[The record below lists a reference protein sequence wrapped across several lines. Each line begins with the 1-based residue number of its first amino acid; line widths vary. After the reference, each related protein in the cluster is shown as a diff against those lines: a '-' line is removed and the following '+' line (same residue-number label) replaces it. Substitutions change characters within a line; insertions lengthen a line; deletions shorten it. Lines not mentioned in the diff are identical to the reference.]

1 MNSDTG
7 DSQPLLSSEEDTRY
21 IRAYSN
27 SGIWDLTDIE
37 LNSNS
42 PSTSIQYGNK
52 RASKSGGLMWLPM
65 SIFNLI
71 TTVVG
76 AGLLSLPFSFS
87 IGGIIPGAL
96 SLTFTTVVSLFSG
109 LLIVDSLPYLPPTIR
124 VFNYE
129 DIAKFAFGRIG
140 RVFVLLTIIVLL
152 WPSHMAY
159 MIITRDQLDLVIEFA
174 LTQANVSVTD
184 SILGVYLTQH
194 YIVQTIAYLPI
205 IPICFLTSLR
215 YLAYTSL
222 FGFVC
227 IVFVSSS
234 FVYLSIYSL
243 VENHHNISILPLC
256 LADANSTTNSST
268 SSTCI
273 PLWPNSIFEFLHS
286 FTITALVFVCH
297 FNILPLKAELY
308 KPTKSRVKFSI
319 IVTIFT
325 ALSLYSIT
333 NVFTLLEF
341 GSETKADVMQNYD
354 QGNILFVVGRIAL
367 FFSLLLS
374 YPLLLFPCRAAIIS
388 LFIPLIQT
396 KYSVR
401 KWLLKQKY
409 GKAPYNDK
417 ADFSLNYIA
426 WVILTVFI
434 FLAAFIPTC
443 FIDNVDVVW
452 GFVGAI
458 GSSLVVFIWPCLF
471 YLQTK
476 RLYWKRLEHR
486 SRFVG
491 VKVVCSVLLL
501 IFGFVIMIVCTVNQ
515 LLLLIVPS
523 LF

>member
-1 MNSDTG
+1 MNSETG
-7 DSQPLLSSEEDTRY
+7 DSQPLLSSEDDKHY

-37 LNSNS
+37 LNSSS
-42 PSTSIQYGNK
+42 PSTGIQYGNK

-87 IGGIIPGAL
+87 IGGIIPGAM
-96 SLTFTTVVSLFSG
+96 SLIFTTVVSLFSG
-109 LLIVDSLPYLPPTIR
+109 LLIVDSLSYLPQTIR

-174 LTQANVSVTD
+174 LTQVNVSVTD
-184 SILGVYLTQH
+184 SPLGVYLTQH

-205 IPICFLTSLR
+205 IPIIFLTSLR

-227 IVFVSSS
+227 IVFVSFS
-234 FVYLSIYSL
+234 FVYLSIYGL
-243 VENHHNISILPLC
+243 VVNHHTISILPLC
-256 LADANSTTNSST
+256 IAPNASTIANSTT
-268 SSTCI
+268 STCI
-273 PLWPNSIFEFLHS
+273 PLWPKSIFEFLHS

-308 KPTKSRVKFSI
+308 KPTASRVKFSI
-319 IVTIFT
+319 IVTILT
-325 ALSLYSIT
+325 ALSLYVVT
-333 NVFTLLEF
+333 NIFTLLEF
-341 GSETKADVMQNYD
+341 GSEIKADVMKNYD

-374 YPLLLFPCRAAIIS
+374 YPLLLYPCRAAIIS
-388 LFIPLIQT
+388 LFIPLIQSR
-396 KYSVR
+396 YSVR
-401 KWLLKQKY
+401 KWFLTQKY
-409 GKAPYNDK
+409 GKGPYNDR
-417 ADFSLNYIA
+417 ADYSLNSIV
-426 WVILTVFI
+426 WIFLTIFI
-434 FLAAFIPTC
+434 FLVAFIPTC
-443 FIDNVDVVW
+443 FIDSVDVVW

-486 SRFVG
+486 SRFIG
-491 VKVVCSVLLL
+491 LKVVFSVLLL

-515 LLLLIVPS
+515 LLLLILPS

>member
-7 DSQPLLSSEEDTRY
+7 DSQLLLSQEDDKHY

-37 LNSNS
+37 LNSTS
-42 PSTSIQYGNK
+42 PSTGIQYGNK

-87 IGGIIPGAL
+87 IGGIIPGAI
-96 SLTFTTVVSLFSG
+96 SLIFTTIVSLFSG
-109 LLIVDSLPYLPPTIR
+109 LLIVDSLPYLPSTIR

-159 MIITRDQLDLVIEFA
+159 MIITRDQLDLVIRFA
-174 LTQANVSVTD
+174 LNQSNVSVTD
-184 SILGVYLTQH
+184 STLGVYLTQH

-205 IPICFLTSLR
+205 IPICFLKSLR

-227 IVFVSSS
+227 IIFVASS
-234 FVYLSIYSL
+234 FVYFSIYSL
-243 VENHHNISILPLC
+243 VQNRHNISILPLC
-256 LADANSTTNSST
+256 IENAATFTNT

-273 PLWPNSIFEFLHS
+273 PLWPKSIFEFLHS
-286 FTITALVFVCH
+286 FTIAALVFVCH

-308 KPTKSRVKFSI
+308 KPTTSRVKFSI

-325 ALSLYSIT
+325 AFSLYFVT

-341 GSETKADVMQNYD
+341 GSEIKADVMQNYD
-354 QGNILFVVGRIAL
+354 QGNILFVAGRIAL

-388 LFIPLIQT
+388 LFMPLVQSR
-396 KYSVR
+396 YSLR
-401 KWLLKQKY
+401 KWFLTQKY
-409 GKAPYNDK
+409 GKAPYTDK
-417 ADFSLNYIA
+417 ADFSLNYIV
-426 WVILTVFI
+426 WVLLTVFI

-443 FIDNVDVVW
+443 FIDSVDVVW

-476 RLYWKRLEHR
+476 RLYWKRMEHR
-486 SRFVG
+486 SRFIG

-515 LLLLIVPS
+515 FLLLILPN